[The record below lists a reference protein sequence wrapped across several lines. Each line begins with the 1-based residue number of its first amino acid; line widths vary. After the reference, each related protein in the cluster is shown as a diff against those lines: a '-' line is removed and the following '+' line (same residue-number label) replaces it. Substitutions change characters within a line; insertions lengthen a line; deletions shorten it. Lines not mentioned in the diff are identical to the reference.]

1 MYVLLSVLP
10 LLIMIGALV
19 DIITIDSSR
28 AKHLPKF
35 GWIIIVIL
43 LPLIGS
49 ILWFAIGREYVQVAD
64 RGGFGDPRRR
74 EQPASPTMDFGRAAR
89 AERMADGGDTEA
101 QLAALNREIA
111 AHERAER
118 IRHLEEELEAKR
130 REKGSES

>member
-1 MYVLLSVLP
+1 MYFLLSILP
-10 LLIMIGALV
+10 LLLMIGALV
-19 DIITIDSSR
+19 DLITIDPSR
-28 AKHLPKF
+28 VKHLPKF
-35 GWIIIVIL
+35 GWIIIAIL

-49 ILWFAIGREYVQVAD
+49 ILWFVIGREYVQVVD

-74 EQPASPTMDFGRAAR
+74 EQSTAPTMDFGRAAR
-89 AERMADGGDTEA
+89 ADRMADSGDTEA